1 MGMIMIKGGIT
12 ENTKK
17 NYNFGHFDPQVLRG
31 LLGLTME
38 ITI

>member
-17 NYNFGHFDPQVLRG
+17 NYNFGHFDPQVRG

-38 ITI
+38 ITV